1 MNLLRF
7 VSGSKYTDCD
17 EVDVDGEEKGKD
29 EIDGGKLV
37 VEKRKKRHHDAAAGA
52 VFQFFRVIHL
62 PDTKPLAPAQ
72 PFLNV
77 GARKIK
83 IPVER
88 RKHYFSSSRA
98 LFKLAPLF

>member
-37 VEKRKKRHHDAAAGA
+37 VEK
-52 VFQFFRVIHL
+52 
-62 PDTKPLAPAQ
+62 
-72 PFLNV
+72 
-77 GARKIK
+77 
-83 IPVER
+83 
-88 RKHYFSSSRA
+88 
-98 LFKLAPLF
+98 